1 MTLCVCPCPHTD
13 PKILL
18 LNIELELKSEKEN
31 AEVRLTPGHQEPPAV
46 DDAWGLVA
54 CVSVR
59 VCVCP
64 VCDSSCVC
72 SCVQVRLDDPAKYQ
86 SIVDAEWNIIYSKL
100 AECANSGAQI
110 VLSRYGPCPCGS
122 RQRRSR

>member
-1 MTLCVCPCPHTD
+1 MLYYCSSPTLSVCAVSPCVPAD

-31 AEVRLTPGHQEPPAV
+31 AE
-46 DDAWGLVA
+46 
-54 CVSVR
+54 
-59 VCVCP
+59 
-64 VCDSSCVC
+64 
-72 SCVQVRLDDPAKYQ
+72 VRLDDPAKYQ

-110 VLSRYGPCPCGS
+110 VLSR
-122 RQRRSR
+122 